1 MLTDRVKAA
10 EADGLEFGIINAE
23 IGATSLAA
31 TLAGRGLA
39 SPRIYPEAAKLK
51 RLGLLLASN
60 RSLSLLMVK
69 VTPDI

>member
-1 MLTDRVKAA
+1 M
-10 EADGLEFGIINAE
+10 
-23 IGATSLAA
+23 
-31 TLAGRGLA
+31 AGRGLA
-39 SPRIYPEAAKLK
+39 SARIYPEAAKLK